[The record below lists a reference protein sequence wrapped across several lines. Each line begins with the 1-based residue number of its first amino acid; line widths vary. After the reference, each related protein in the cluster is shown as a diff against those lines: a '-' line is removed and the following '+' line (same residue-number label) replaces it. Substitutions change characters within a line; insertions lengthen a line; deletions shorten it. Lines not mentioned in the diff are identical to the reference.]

1 MEETCRD
8 WRCFKQRIPVQGGF
22 VLITGLSPRLFP
34 SCIQHVRHRHSPGAP
49 RTWGALPFPIRQ
61 SSAHPFR
68 SSPGRWGPRSSPPT
82 AVLGDGGG
90 AQSPRPPLAT
100 SRQRLER
107 PDAEWGAA
115 ANRGQCREPT
125 GQSRVRRWPDQAVPP
140 VCAEEPEP
148 GASDFPSLAQAPFG
162 KPGFR
167 VGSWEG
173 AGI

>member
-82 AVLGDGGG
+82 AVLGDGGR
-90 AQSPRPPLAT
+90 SPEPKAPLGHQQTETRAPGCRVGGSCQPRAVPRAHWAVEGPQVARPGCA
-100 SRQRLER
+100 
-107 PDAEWGAA
+107 
-115 ANRGQCREPT
+115 
-125 GQSRVRRWPDQAVPP
+125 SRV
-140 VCAEEPEP
+140 CG
-148 GASDFPSLAQAPFG
+148 GARA
-162 KPGFR
+162 R
-167 VGSWEG
+167 
-173 AGI
+173 GI